1 MMNILPIGSL
11 VASESFD
18 GIGKVISID
27 IDENNAAVAFF
38 ESPAHPYTRQV
49 TISLEK
55 LTPTIPHEEAVVYC
69 LEPQSQRWTR
79 ARFGGS
85 RPNGD
90 YLVIFRED
98 DATTLPIDKIF
109 ILNKSP
115 DKPINPAHF
124 LAYQANDAPFFF
136 PRRHSFIKTY
146 IQQRASCRG
155 LASISSSAV
164 ELEPHQLA
172 VVRRVLQ
179 DKTPK
184 YILADEVGLG
194 KTIEAGMVIRE
205 HALEEAG
212 HVSMLIAVPGQLVS
226 QWREELGERFQLKQL
241 LVGVSAML
249 SLLKQDGSAQ
259 GIVICSY
266 SEACLL
272 LSRGFSPSLITIDEV
287 HQIADW
293 PWSTDEDQRDDFKL
307 ISQTC
312 QKAHYALLLTGTPLH
327 GHERNF
333 LSMLHCINPEAF
345 QIDENHLHAF
355 TELVKNRESLGG
367 VFSSLVPSVSNI
379 SLRRNLEEV
388 LVQFPD
394 DHQLATLC
402 QGLFPLIGRFSQ
414 PTPEREAGIK
424 AIRLHLGENYRIHHR
439 LLRNRRQVAL
449 SQDESKNLNL
459 DLLFPGLNGVRE
471 SHWQTEGLTL
481 DELLEEYRA
490 MAVLPQNQHW
500 SLKEANY
507 IAWIDDLFSSPIC
520 VLQRAKAILTES
532 TGLPKDEQALLEHIV
547 STAKNEQQAIDN
559 MLAASLNDWLNQF
572 PDGKAIVFCD
582 RPELAQHLSVKMS
595 ILLDYPIERYQP
607 GQSLQFTQA
616 QNPVRVLLCDRSGE
630 DGLNLHG
637 GRRLAVHYGL
647 PRSCSRIEQRLGRL
661 NRYSANL
668 RGIKPVQ
675 SMILKNHVTD
685 SLRNQWAD
693 ILVNSIGVFN
703 NTIASL
709 QFVLDDYI
717 SDAWN
722 RLFIEGPQV
731 LGNLT
736 AEFSGEN
743 GVLVRETNKINMQE
757 KLLAMDEEVSQA
769 ALFAQQLSNDDLIAA
784 EQCKALTPWIS
795 QGLRF
800 RSSGNAEEGMRFS
813 FELAER
819 SSGTLVDFK
828 TFLSTCMLSFDK
840 EGGNPPST
848 HLMSAERI
856 PAIDGT
862 TVYPL
867 RYGQPFV
874 DAIWR
879 LLNQDA
885 RGSSV
890 AMLRMINAELN
901 EPRYF
906 FQMSWLITGCDP
918 LSPYATLR
926 QCDELEPP
934 RIVEEWVAADGS
946 QVTNPQLLGM
956 LNSEYSKTPSATKSY
971 VDLNLRATR
980 WQEIEELISADAWKE
995 QVEQVYDKALQ
1006 KQRDLSQSNAYIQ
1019 LMSVKAIILCSS
1031 NILSGVA

>member
-1 MMNILPIGSL
+1 MMSLLPIGSL
-11 VASESFD
+11 VISDSFD
-18 GIGKVISID
+18 GIGKVVSVD
-27 IDENNAAVAFF
+27 FDTNNATVAFF
-38 ESPAHPYTRQV
+38 ESPAHPYTRHID
-49 TISLEK
+49 ISLEK
-55 LTPTIPHEEAVVYC
+55 LMSTTPHEEAVIYC

-90 YLVIFRED
+90 FLVIFREED
-98 DATTLPIDKIF
+98 STTLPIDKIF
-109 ILNKSP
+109 VLNKAP

-136 PRRHSFIKTY
+136 PRRQSFIHTY

-155 LASISSSAV
+155 MASISSSAV

-194 KTIEAGMVIRE
+194 KTIEAGMIIRE

-212 HVSMLIAVPGQLVS
+212 HVSMLIAVPSQLVR
-226 QWREELGERFQLKQL
+226 QWREELGERFQLK
-241 LVGVSAML
+241 
-249 SLLKQDGSAQ
+249 SLLADVTTTLTSLRQNGTQ

-266 SEACLL
+266 SEACHL
-272 LSRGFSPSLITIDEV
+272 LSRGFAPSLVTVDEA

-293 PWSTDEDQRDDFKL
+293 PWSKDEDQLDDFKL
-307 ISQTC
+307 ISQAC

-333 LSMLHCINPEAF
+333 LSMLHCINPEAY
-345 QIDENHLHAF
+345 QIDGNHLKVF

-367 VFSSLVPSVSNI
+367 VFSALVPSVSNI
-379 SLRRNLEEV
+379 SLRRNLDEM

-394 DHQLATLC
+394 DRDLNLLC
-402 QGLFPLIGRFSQ
+402 EALFPLIGRFSQ
-414 PTPEREAGIK
+414 PTPERETGIK
-424 AIRLHLGENYRIHHR
+424 AIRQHLGENYRIHHR
-439 LLRNRRQVAL
+439 LLRNRRQVAM

-459 DLLFPGLNGVRE
+459 DLLFPGLNGVIE

-481 DELLEEYRA
+481 DELLEEYRSLA
-490 MAVLPQNQHW
+490 SLPQNQNW

-507 IAWIDDLFSSPIC
+507 IDWIDDLFSSPLC
-520 VLQRAKAILTES
+520 VMQRAKNILTASVNLSSEE
-532 TGLPKDEQALLEHIV
+532 KALLDHIV
-547 STAKNEQQAIDN
+547 LTAKNEQQTIDN
-559 MLAASLNDWLNQF
+559 MLAAALNDWLHKF

-582 RPELAQHLSVKMS
+582 RPELAQHLSVKLG
-595 ILLDYPIERYQP
+595 ILVDYPIEHYQS
-607 GQSLQFTQA
+607 GQTLQFTQA
-616 QNPVRVLLCDRSGE
+616 QSPIRVMLCDKSGE

-668 RGIKPVQ
+668 RGIKPIQ
-675 SMILKNHVTD
+675 SLILKNHVVN
-685 SLRNQWAD
+685 SLRNRWAD
-693 ILVNSIGVFN
+693 LLVNSIGVFN

-717 SDAWN
+717 GDAWN
-722 RLFIEGPQV
+722 RLFLEGPQV
-731 LGNLT
+731 LENLA
-736 AEFSGEN
+736 AEFPGEN

-784 EQCKALTPWIS
+784 EQCKALTPWITH
-795 QGLRF
+795 GLRF
-800 RSSGNAEEGMRFS
+800 RSSGNAGKGMRFS

-828 TFLSTCMLSFDK
+828 TFLTTCMLSFDK

-856 PAIDGT
+856 SAIDGT

-874 DAIWR
+874 DAIWQ

-918 LSPYATLR
+918 LSPYSTLR
-926 QCDELEPP
+926 KSDEREPP
-934 RIVEEWVAADGS
+934 SIVEEWVAVDGS
-946 QVTNPQLLGM
+946 QVANPQLLGI
-956 LNSEYSKTPSATKSY
+956 LNSEYSKTPSTTKSY
-971 VDLNLRATR
+971 VDLNLRASR
-980 WQEIEELISADAWKE
+980 WQEIEELISADEWKE
-995 QVEQVYDKALQ
+995 KVEKVYENALQ
-1006 KQRDLSQSNAYIQ
+1006 RQQGLAEPGAYIQ
-1019 LMSVKAIILCSS
+1019 LMSVKAIIICSS

>member
-1 MMNILPIGSL
+1 MSTLSIGSL
-11 VASESFD
+11 VNSDYFE
-18 GIGKVISID
+18 GIGKVMTV
-27 IDENNAAVAFF
+27 NTQANTAVVAFF
-38 ESPAHPYTRQV
+38 ESPAQAHARQQEV
-49 TISLEK
+49 SIDELTIA
-55 LTPTIPHEEAVVYC
+55 IPLDETVIYC
-69 LEPQSQRWTR
+69 LESDSYRWVR
-79 ARFGGS
+79 ARFGGI
-85 RPNGD
+85 RPNGEF
-90 YLVIFRED
+90 LVIYREEEQ
-98 DATTLPIDKIF
+98 AVLPIDKIY

-115 DKPINPAHF
+115 DAPINPAHF

-136 PRRHSFIKTY
+136 PRRQSFINTY

-155 LASISSSAV
+155 MASLSSSAV

-212 HVSMLIAVPGQLVS
+212 HVSMLIAVPNQLVR

-241 LVGVSAML
+241 LVDAKTTL
-249 SLLKQDGSAQ
+249 SSLRQNGFAQ

-272 LSRGFSPSLITIDEV
+272 LSRGFKPSLVTIDEV

-293 PWSTDEDQRDDFKL
+293 PWSTDEDQHNDFSL
-307 ISQTC
+307 ISQAC
-312 QKAHYALLLTGTPLH
+312 QKAHYVLLLTGTPLH

-333 LSMLHCINPEAF
+333 MSMLHCINPEAF
-345 QIDENHLHAF
+345 QIDENHLQAF
-355 TELVKNRESLGG
+355 IELVKNRESLGG

-379 SLRRNLEEV
+379 SLRRNLDEILE
-388 LVQFPD
+388 QFPD
-394 DHQLATLC
+394 DHHLATLC
-402 QGLFPLIGRFSQ
+402 QDLFPMIGRFAQS
-414 PTPEREAGIK
+414 TPEREAGIK
-424 AIRLHLGENYRIHHR
+424 AIRMHIGEHYRIHHR

-449 SQDESKNLNL
+449 SHDENKNLNL
-459 DLLFPGLNGVRE
+459 DLLFPGLNGVIEYR
-471 SHWQTEGLTL
+471 WQTEGLTL

-490 MAVLPQNQHW
+490 LAVLPQNQGW
-500 SLKEANY
+500 SLKEGSY
-507 IAWIDDLFSSPIC
+507 VDWVDDLFSSPLC
-520 VLQRAKAILTES
+520 VMQRAKAALTAS
-532 TGLPKDEQALLEHIV
+532 HPLFSDEQALLEHIV

-559 MLAASLNDWLNQF
+559 MLAAALNDWLMKF
-572 PDGKAIVFCD
+572 PEGKAIVFCD
-582 RPELAQHLSVKMS
+582 RPELAQHLSVKLS
-595 ILLDYPIERYQP
+595 ILLDYPLELYQP
-607 GQSLQFTQA
+607 GQPLQFTQQ
-616 QNPVRVLLCDRSGE
+616 QNPVRVLLCDKSGE

-668 RGIKPVQ
+668 RGIKPIQ
-675 SMILKNHVTD
+675 SLVLKNHAAD
-685 SLRNQWAD
+685 GLRNLWAD
-693 ILVNSIGVFN
+693 LLVNSIGVFH

-717 SDAWN
+717 GDAWN
-722 RLFIEGPQV
+722 RLFLEGPKV
-731 LGNLT
+731 LENLAT
-736 AEFSGEN
+736 ELPGDN
-743 GVLVRETNKINMQE
+743 GVLTREANKINMQE
-757 KLLAMDEEVSQA
+757 KLLAMDEEVEQS
-769 ALFAQQLSNDDLIAA
+769 ALFAQQLSNDDLSAV
-784 EQCKALTPWIS
+784 EQCTTLTPWIT

-800 RSSGNAEEGMRFS
+800 RSSGNAEEGMRFR

-828 TFLSTCMLSFDK
+828 TFLTTCMLSFDK

-874 DAIWR
+874 DAIWQ

-885 RGSSV
+885 RGSSM
-890 AMLRMINAELN
+890 AMLRMINAQIN

-906 FQMSWLITGCDP
+906 FQMNWLITGCDP

-926 QCDELEPP
+926 KSDELEPP
-934 RIVEEWVAADGS
+934 HIVEEWVATDGS

-956 LNSEYSKTPSATKSY
+956 LNSEYSKNPSATKSY
-971 VDLNLRATR
+971 VDLNLRASR

-995 QVEQVYDKALQ
+995 RVEQVYDKALQ
-1006 KQRDLSQSNAYIQ
+1006 KQRDLAEADAYIQ

>member
-1 MMNILPIGSL
+1 MSILPIGSL
-11 VASESFD
+11 VTSDYFD
-18 GIGKVISID
+18 GIGKITSVSID
-27 IDENNAAVAFF
+27 LNCASVAFF
-38 ESPAHPYTRQV
+38 ESPAKPYARH
-49 TISLEK
+49 IDINLEA
-55 LTPTIPHEEAVVYC
+55 LTLTIPHEEAVIYC
-69 LEPQSQRWTR
+69 LESRTQRWAR

-90 YLVIFRED
+90 FLVIFREEESE
-98 DATTLPIDKIF
+98 TLPIDRIF
-109 ILNKSP
+109 ILNKAP
-115 DKPINPAHF
+115 DAPVNPAHF
-124 LAYQANDAPFFF
+124 LAHQANDAPFFF
-136 PRRHSFIKTY
+136 PRRQSFIKTY

-155 LASISSSAV
+155 MASLSSSAV

-212 HVSMLIAVPGQLVS
+212 HVSMLIAVPGQLLS

-241 LVGVSAML
+241 LVDVSTML
-249 SLLKQDGSAQ
+249 SLLRQDGAAQ

-272 LSRGFSPSLITIDEV
+272 LDRGFSPSLMTIDEV

-293 PWSTDEDQRDDFKL
+293 PWSMDEDQRDDFKL
-307 ISQTC
+307 MSQAC

-345 QIDENHLHAF
+345 QINENHLHAF
-355 TELVKNRESLGG
+355 TQLVKNRESLGG

-379 SLRRNLEEV
+379 SLRRNLDEV

-402 QGLFPLIGRFSQ
+402 QELFPLIGRFSQ

-424 AIRLHLGENYRIHHR
+424 AIRLHLGEHYRIHHR

-459 DLLFPGLNGVRE
+459 DLLFPGLNGVME

-481 DELLEEYRA
+481 DELLEEYRSI
-490 MAVLPQNQHW
+490 AVLPQNQHW

-507 IAWIDDLFSSPIC
+507 IEWIDDLFSSPIC
-520 VLQRAKAILTES
+520 VLQRAKAILTAS
-532 TGLPKDEQALLEHIV
+532 KGLPLDEQALLEHIV

-559 MLAASLNDWLNQF
+559 MLAASLNDWLQQF

-607 GQSLQFTQA
+607 DQPLRFTQA
-616 QNPVRVLLCDRSGE
+616 QSPVRVLLCDRSGE

-675 SMILKNHVTD
+675 SLILKNHVTD

-717 SDAWN
+717 GDVWR
-722 RLFIEGPQV
+722 RLYNEGPQ
-731 LGNLT
+731 LLEKIAKELPGEQGILT
-736 AEFSGEN
+736 K
-743 GVLVRETNKINMQE
+743 ETNKINMQE
-757 KLLAMDEEVSQA
+757 KLLAMDEDVAQA
-769 ALFAQQLSNDDLIAA
+769 ALFAQQLSNDDLNAV
-784 EQCKALTPWIS
+784 EQCKALTPWIT

-800 RSSGNAEEGMRFS
+800 RPSGNAEEGMRFR

-828 TFLSTCMLSFDK
+828 TFLTTCMLSFDK

-862 TVYPL
+862 TIYPL

-874 DAIWR
+874 DAIWQ

-918 LSPYATLR
+918 LSPYSTLR

-971 VDLNLRATR
+971 VDLNLRSTR

-1006 KQRDLSQSNAYIQ
+1006 KQRDLAASNSYIQ